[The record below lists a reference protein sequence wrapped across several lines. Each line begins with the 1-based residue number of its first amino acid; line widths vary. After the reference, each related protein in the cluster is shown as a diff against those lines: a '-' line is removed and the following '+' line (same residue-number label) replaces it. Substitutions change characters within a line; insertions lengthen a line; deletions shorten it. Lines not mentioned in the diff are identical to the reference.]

1 MPLGIIGT
9 LSLTYM
15 YIIPDTHNIKGQGQ
29 INLAIKSY
37 FGILVFSKKEGV
49 GYNKIIFRTN
59 MFCMHMLVFNK
70 VNEGILHVLSVTEEV
85 KVKVGLAGPPPMKSG
100 FQYVNP
106 GQEDQMVI
114 LIIYRTNRML
124 DTAQPNQ
131 RLNRHN

>member
-1 MPLGIIGT
+1 
-9 LSLTYM
+9 
-15 YIIPDTHNIKGQGQ
+15 
-29 INLAIKSY
+29 
-37 FGILVFSKKEGV
+37 
-49 GYNKIIFRTN
+49 
-59 MFCMHMLVFNK
+59 MFCMHILVFNK